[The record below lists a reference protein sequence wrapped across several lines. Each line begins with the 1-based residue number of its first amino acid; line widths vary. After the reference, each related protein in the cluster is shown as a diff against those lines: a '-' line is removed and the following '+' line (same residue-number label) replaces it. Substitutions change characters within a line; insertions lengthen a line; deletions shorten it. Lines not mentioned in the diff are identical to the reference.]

1 MGVLL
6 QDIRYAAR
14 MTLKSPGFTAVAV
27 IALALGIGAS
37 SAIFSVVNAVLLRPL
52 PYPQPEQV
60 MIISESRTNNPA
72 AFSTVSPADFF
83 DWRSQN
89 EVFTELAAYTF
100 TDFNFKEGDKPERVA
115 GVSVS
120 PGFFEALGVTPAL
133 GRTFSIDEE
142 KRGSD
147 RVAIL
152 SHGFW
157 QRRFGADA
165 GVIGKTLS
173 IESQTFTVVGV
184 LPRDFS
190 FPVEPTDPQL
200 WTPLSFAEDQI
211 QRGAHYLQLVGRLK
225 PGVTEEQARANME
238 TVAARLEQQYPDT
251 NTGHTSRVE
260 SLHQRIIADVRP
272 ALLVLL
278 GAVAFVML
286 IACANVANLLLARA
300 ATRQREIAIRTALGA
315 GRLRLVRQFLTE
327 SSLLALMGGGIG
339 LLLAMWGV
347 DLLVYISPQDIP
359 RLNEIGLDRRVL
371 LFTISVSLL
380 TGLLFGM
387 APAIQASKPDLNES
401 LKEAGR
407 GSVGS
412 LRGNRTRSFLVVAEV
427 ALGVVL
433 LIASGLLIRS
443 FVRLQ
448 QVAPGFDPTNVVVMS
463 LSLPDTT
470 YAEDDRQI
478 TFYKQF
484 VERVKSQ
491 PGVESAAIITPLPMS
506 NNTMML
512 SFRVEGRE
520 PLPPGQRQ
528 SANWRTTTDGYFKTM
543 SIPLI
548 RGRGFSETDDEKS
561 PKVIVINEAMAQQYF
576 AGEEP
581 LGQRITIGYGR
592 DNTTAEVIGIVGN
605 VKHHGLSAQSGSE
618 MYTPIL
624 QTPMPFANLVV
635 KTALDPQSI
644 AASVQ
649 TQASALDQDLP
660 IHSAKPMEAFLAASI
675 SRPKFNTLLLT
686 IFAAIALVLA
696 GVGIYG
702 VMAYSVAQRTH
713 EMGIRMALGAR
724 RADVLR
730 LVVGQGMTLA
740 AVGVGL
746 GLGAAYGL
754 TRLMASLLF
763 GVTATDPLTFVGVSL
778 VLATV
783 SLIANLIPARRAT
796 KVDPMVALRY
806 E

>member
-52 PYPQPEQV
+52 PYPEPEQV
-60 MIISESRTNNPA
+60 MIVSESRRNNPA

-89 EVFTELAAYTF
+89 EVFTELAAYSF

-115 GVSVS
+115 GVQVS
-120 PGFFEALGVTPAL
+120 PGFFEALNVTPML
-133 GRTFSIDEE
+133 GRTFTADEE
-142 KRGSD
+142 KAGQD
-147 RVAIL
+147 RVVIL

-157 QRRFGADA
+157 QRRFGADPA
-165 GVIGKTLS
+165 VLGKTLS
-173 IESQTFTVVGV
+173 IESQTFTVIGV
-184 LPRDFS
+184 LGRDFS

-200 WTPLSFAEDQI
+200 WTPLSFEEGEL
-211 QRGAHYLQLVGRLK
+211 QRGAHFLQLVARLK

-238 TVAARLEQQYPDT
+238 TIASRLEQQYPDT
-251 NTGHTSRVE
+251 NTGHTSKVE
-260 SLHQRIIADVRP
+260 SLHQRIVADVRP

-315 GRLRLVRQFLTE
+315 SRFHLVRQFLTE
-327 SSLLALMGGGIG
+327 SLLLALIGGGLG

-347 DLLVYISPQDIP
+347 DLLVYISPEDIP
-359 RLNEIGLDRRVL
+359 RLNEIGLDGRVL
-371 LFTISVSLL
+371 LFTLSVSVL

-387 APAIQASKPDLNES
+387 APAIQASKPDLTES
-401 LKEAGR
+401 LKDAGR
-407 GSVGS
+407 GSIGS

-448 QVAPGFDPTNVVVMS
+448 QVAPGFDPANVVAMS

-470 YAEDDRQI
+470 YPETDKQV

-491 PGVESAAIITPLPMS
+491 PGVESAALITPLPMGG
-506 NNTMML
+506 NTMML
-512 SFRVEGRE
+512 TFRVEGRE

-528 SANWRTTTDGYFKTM
+528 SANWRATTDGYFKTM
-543 SIPLI
+543 SIPLV
-548 RGRGFSETDDEKS
+548 RGRGFSESDDEKS

-581 LGQRITIGYGR
+581 LGQRIAIGYGPN
-592 DNTTAEVIGIVGN
+592 NTTAEVIGIVGN
-605 VKHHGLSAQSGSE
+605 VKHHGLNIQGGSE
-618 MYTPIL
+618 MYTPIS
-624 QTPMPFANLVV
+624 QTPLPFANLVV
-635 KTALDPQSI
+635 KTALDPQTV
-644 AASVQ
+644 AAAVQ
-649 TQASALDQDLP
+649 SQAAALDQDLP
-660 IHSAKPMEAFLAASI
+660 VHSAKPMEAFLSASI

-740 AVGVGL
+740 VVGVGL
-746 GLGAAYGL
+746 GLAAAYGL
-754 TRLMASLLF
+754 TRLMESLLF
-763 GVTATDPLTFVGVSL
+763 GVTATDPLTFIGVSL

-783 SLIANLIPARRAT
+783 SLLANLIPARRAT